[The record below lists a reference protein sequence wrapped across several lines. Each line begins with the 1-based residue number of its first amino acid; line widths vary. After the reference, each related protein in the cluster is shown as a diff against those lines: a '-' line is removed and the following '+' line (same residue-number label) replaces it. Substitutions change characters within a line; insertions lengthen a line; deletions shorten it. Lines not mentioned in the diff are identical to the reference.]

1 MSTDSQYEWGGISD
15 IDVDNVDLEMYP
27 KIAEIKYS
35 KLRLYKGDC
44 IFMPSGET
52 HEVVLSSGA
61 QVACTLPLFTN
72 LYKSTLF

>member
-1 MSTDSQYEWGGISD
+1 MSTDSQFEWGGISD

-27 KIAEIKYS
+27 KIAEINYS

-52 HEVVLSSGA
+52 HEVVLSTA
-61 QVACTLPLFTN
+61 ILFLCIITVV
-72 LYKSTLF
+72 